1 MRSLLILLL
10 LFPFSSFGWEAQV
23 ELTDG
28 LEMKLKIS
36 CETEESLCK
45 DLCENETSCLIEA
58 GSCNNCIGANSFIS
72 HFYREV
78 GRLFQ
83 STGRLLN
90 DVDAAALLTSR
101 SQFIFLEA
109 QGPFNIYTGIG
120 DLRTERHFESL
131 CQGQFFSRPIVLAKL
146 DLRSRVERASHVI
159 CHGDFGAEIF
169 EMSHAGD

>member
-10 LFPFSSFGWEAQV
+10 LLPFSSFAWEAQV

-28 LEMKLKIS
+28 LYMKLKIS
-36 CETEESLCK
+36 CEAEESLCR
-45 DLCENETSCLIEA
+45 DVCENDLSCVLEA
-58 GSCNNCIGANSFIS
+58 GSCKNCIGANSFIS

-83 STGRLLN
+83 STGRVLN
-90 DVDAAALLTSR
+90 EGDAATLLTSGSR
-101 SQFIFLEA
+101 FVFLEA

-146 DLRSRVERASHVI
+146 DRRSRVERASHVI